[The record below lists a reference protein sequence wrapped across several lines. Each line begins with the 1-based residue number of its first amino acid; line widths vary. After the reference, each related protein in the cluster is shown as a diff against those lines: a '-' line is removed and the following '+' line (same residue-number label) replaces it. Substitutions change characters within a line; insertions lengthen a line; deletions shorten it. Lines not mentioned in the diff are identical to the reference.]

1 MKRADIAPSSSI
13 RNRSPRGFNVGIPT
27 AWLGGALAT
36 ASLSL
41 PLLLAGVGS
50 VMPAGGVTV
59 AVLTIVPVAVA
70 ATGAGTAN
78 VMTAPTFILTKAL
91 MFPQPLGEPHAL
103 GTTPPP
109 PALLTAPRP

>member
-50 VMPAGGVTV
+50 VMPAGGVTG
-59 AVLTIVPVAVA
+59 AVFTIVPVALA
-70 ATGAGTAN
+70 AAVGRN
-78 VMTAPTFILTKAL
+78 VKVMTAPTFLPTRAV
-91 MFPQPLGEPHAL
+91 MFPQPPCE
-103 GTTPPP
+103 
-109 PALLTAPRP
+109 RC

>member
-13 RNRSPRGFNVGIPT
+13 RNRSQRGFNVGIPT

-59 AVLTIVPVAVA
+59 AVLTIVPVALA
-70 ATGAGTAN
+70 ATVARTLK
-78 VMTAPTFILTKAL
+78 VMTAPTFIVARAL
-91 MFPQPLGEPHAL
+91 MFPQPPGEAPPVLA
-103 GTTPPP
+103 PPP
-109 PALLTAPRP
+109 RAAMLPAHGP